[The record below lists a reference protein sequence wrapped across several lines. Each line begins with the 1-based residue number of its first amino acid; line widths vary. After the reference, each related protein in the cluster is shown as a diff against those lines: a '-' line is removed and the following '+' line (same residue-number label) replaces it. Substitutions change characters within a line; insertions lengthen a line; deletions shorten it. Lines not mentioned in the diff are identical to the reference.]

1 MPGSLLIDEG
11 APAVGGSVED
21 LQSGI
26 QGPTK
31 SLKICWSF
39 EYWCAEL
46 SLTLGNIFASS
57 KFIGRSAE
65 ILEKSW

>member
-11 APAVGGSVED
+11 APAVGGTIED
-21 LQSGI
+21 LQSGF

-39 EYWCAEL
+39 EYRSAEL
-46 SLTLGNIFASS
+46 SLTLGNVFASS
-57 KFIGRSAE
+57 
-65 ILEKSW
+65 